1 MIWVILDRVVHLMT
15 FMLLVL
21 MISVIFNNNKTSQ
34 EVGNFTVKIDGL
46 HSQTMKALSS
56 NIEYFDSRINRLAE
70 NQDSYQVGIDQR
82 VTVLESQMK
91 SMQADKKNNQRI
103 VNTNINNSNA
113 VVNER

>member
-21 MISVIFNNNKTSQ
+21 MVSVIFNNNKTSQ
-34 EVGNFTVKIDGL
+34 EVGNFTLKIDGL
-46 HSQTMKALSS
+46 HQQTLKTISN
-56 NIEYFDSRINRLAE
+56 NIEYFDQRFNSLSEVQN
-70 NQDSYQVGIDQR
+70 SYQVGTDQR
-82 VTVLESQMK
+82 VYVLEGQMK
-91 SMQADKKNNQRI
+91 GLLSLQKNNQRV